1 ITSEINTIYLFMK
14 KSVESNPVVPIQQQ
28 WLTSMLT
35 LVPQSL
41 MEGKDRELLVE
52 ELLNEV
58 TKDFEMSMKRC
69 VVRSVLVKPDV
80 KGLEDEKEEPLPV
93 SPLGLDFSS
102 PWHCSFIQA
111 RSQIIANLHILHPT
125 LKILLDIGYAT
136 FSKLLIV
143 DFLKGPI
150 DCESLKNDVSL
161 NCTKTEEKL
170 LNTWYPRVINLF
182 TRKEAL
188 EGIKSDKVDSFYN
201 CVATLMS
208 NQLKELLRRT
218 VEAYVKLFDPED
230 KRWLPL
236 FKMELTFDD
245 EKMEFYPSF
254 QDLEEA
260 ILFIVTRIG
269 QTLQNV
275 QTIHSW
281 LAGGPTTVT
290 LDTELADH
298 VIAWASSTLK
308 RAIKANLEGP
318 KEHFDRYVERYGWL
332 VDGTASTRLKSFEAE
347 EHSFDEYTAFIDEFL
362 SLAKEIMSLPLLA
375 HFPMVRLDCDDLKQG
390 LTDKAKSFA
399 NILMEKIVTNH
410 REENEKICKEFETI
424 RERSLKV
431 PETTEEMME
440 TIAYVEKAKTTGIQ
454 ELLIRIKEC
463 QIRMSYL
470 LDVFIFAPE
479 DLALNA
485 TVLLWPQ
492 KINPIF
498 DEHDDLI
505 EQSKRKGESEL
516 LAKREK
522 LILELEK
529 QIRLM
534 EEFTEFSELDH
545 MQQYVTD
552 MRALQ
557 KRIQEAEETVAFI
570 NKEET
575 LFSWE
580 LTEYPVLENLKV
592 NIEPYQKLFVL
603 ILKWQ
608 RTEKRWMD
616 GAFLDLN
623 GESMET
629 EVDEFFRETYKML
642 KLFQQK
648 QKKAEQEKKKIL
660 HRRAIVEEKLEEE
673 KKDNPTIIMCSSVME
688 QIKDFKVKK
697 NPLII
702 FSSWG
707 PIQSPSLNQVDTTPS
722 ETSIFSYSSNLIVH
736 TIRLVLILSDTM
748 WLRECRFVPHLH
760 HMVSSYLEW
769 GSEEWG

>member
-1 ITSEINTIYLFMK
+1 MGSRVLPPPEAPFSGLMIMILLSFQTNYLFMK
-14 KSVESNPVVPIQQQ
+14 KCVESNPVVPIQQQ

-52 ELLNEV
+52 ELLDEV

-80 KGLEDEKEEPLPV
+80 KGLEDEKEGPLPV
-93 SPLGLDFSS
+93 SPLGLDFSR
-102 PWHCSFIQA
+102 PWHNSFIQA
-111 RSQIIANLHILHPT
+111 RSQILTNLHILHPT
-125 LKILLDIGYAT
+125 LKILLDIGYTT

-161 NCTKTEEKL
+161 NCSKTEEKL

-188 EGIKSDKVDSFYN
+188 EGVKSDKVDSFYN

-245 EKMEFYPSF
+245 EKMEFYPSL

-275 QTIHSW
+275 QTVHSW
-281 LAGGPTTVT
+281 LAGGATTAT

-308 RAIKANLEGP
+308 RAIQANLEGP
-318 KEHFDRYVERYGWL
+318 KEHFERYVERYGWL
-332 VDGTASTRLKSFEAE
+332 VDGTADTRIESFEAE

-399 NILMEKIVTNH
+399 NILMERIVANH
-410 REENEKICKEFETI
+410 IAENEKICKEFETMK
-424 RERSLKV
+424 ERALKV

-440 TIAYVEKAKTTGIQ
+440 MIAYVEKAKTAGIQ
-454 ELLIRIKEC
+454 ELLIKIKEC
-463 QIRMSYL
+463 QRRMNYL

-505 EQSKRKGESEL
+505 EQSKRKGENEL

-529 QIRLM
+529 QTRCM
-534 EEFTEFSELDH
+534 EEFTEFSELDR

-557 KRIQEAEETVAFI
+557 KRIQEAEETVTFI

-575 LFSWE
+575 LFKWE
-580 LTEYPVLENLKV
+580 LTEYPVLESLKV
-592 NIEPYQKLFVL
+592 NIDPYQKLFVL

-608 RTEKRWMD
+608 RAEKRWMD

-623 GESMET
+623 GEIMET
-629 EVDEFFRETYKML
+629 EVDEFFREIYKML
-642 KLFQQK
+642 KVFQQK
-648 QKKAEQEKKKIL
+648 QKKAELEKKKTL

-688 QIKDFKVKK
+688 QIKVFKVKK
-697 NPLII
+697 
-702 FSSWG
+702 
-707 PIQSPSLNQVDTTPS
+707 T
-722 ETSIFSYSSNLIVH
+722 H
-736 TIRLVLILSDTM
+736 
-748 WLRECRFVPHLH
+748 
-760 HMVSSYLEW
+760 
-769 GSEEWG
+769 